1 MKKHSNSKMLEGME
15 ALRQVASTS
24 LFIQNEKV
32 NSDIMVPTIR
42 EHIIAKDT
50 PMELKRVD
58 EEITVFSLSDTEDN
72 GILVK
77 LANETPS
84 TSQSKPSNKI
94 NDNNNTNSMGV
105 SFPMK
110 PIMPEKQNH
119 QSELSSSQSSQNQ
132 PRTSKLS
139 RTRAPVN
146 QQKSKTEPDLGL
158 MTLDTLQ
165 LSKPNEISSSSK
177 ANITLSLA
185 PAIASSSFAQFNSNN
200 ENPFKSTS
208 MSTNISQSIPLKTII
223 QDGSAKFTTVQPA
236 TVTATTITTTTMAA
250 TVTATNIPSA
260 ISKNITSSF
269 EPELVLSPAKL
280 GQ

>member
-1 MKKHSNSKMLEGME
+1 MKKHTNSKMLEGME
-15 ALRQVASTS
+15 ALRQMTSTS

-32 NSDIMVPTIR
+32 NSDSMVPTIR

-72 GILVK
+72 DILVK
-77 LANETPS
+77 LANETPT
-84 TSQSKPSNKI
+84 TSQSQPSHKI
-94 NDNNNTNSMGV
+94 NDNNCTNNMSV

-110 PIMPEKQNH
+110 SIQPEEQNQ
-119 QSELSSSQSSQNQ
+119 QSESSSSGSSNQQ

-146 QQKSKTEPDLGL
+146 QQKSKPEPDLAL

-165 LSKPNEISSSSK
+165 LSKPNEMSRSSK
-177 ANITLSLA
+177 ANTTLSLA
-185 PAIASSSFAQFNSNN
+185 PAAASSSSAQFNTNN
-200 ENPFKSTS
+200 ENPFKSISMS
-208 MSTNISQSIPLKTII
+208 MSTNSNQSIQLKPII

-236 TVTATTITTTTMAA
+236 TKTITTMAS

-260 ISKNITSSF
+260 ISKNIISSF